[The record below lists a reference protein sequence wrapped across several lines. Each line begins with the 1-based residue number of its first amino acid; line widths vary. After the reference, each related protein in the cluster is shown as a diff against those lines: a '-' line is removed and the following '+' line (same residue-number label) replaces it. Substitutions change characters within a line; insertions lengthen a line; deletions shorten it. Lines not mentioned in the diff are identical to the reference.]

1 MCNPDAMGEACGGM
15 NVRKP
20 SVIDPMEPEATVSVD
35 LGPPNLTNIGCAS
48 SYKPCGKSSDQTPI
62 ASATRSP
69 IAADAVAPWSS

>member
-48 SYKPCGKSSDQTPI
+48 SYKPCGNK
-62 ASATRSP
+62 
-69 IAADAVAPWSS
+69 